1 MDTIL
6 KQLGALAEFF
16 NATRL
21 GALADKSAWLL
32 MAPAIAALYVIDPAM
47 VMTLLQ
53 WTLFGSVLAGA
64 AVMISRIVFPQIKLT
79 ELVKDAQDE
88 NNTAAGLIVAAVV
101 LFVGILILALV
112 IWAKA

>member
-1 MDTIL
+1 MNAIL
-6 KQLGALAEFF
+6 ARLSALAEFF

-32 MAPAIAALYVIDPAM
+32 MAPAIAALYAIDPAM

-64 AVMISRIVFPQIKLT
+64 AVMISRIVFPQINLT
-79 ELVKDAQDE
+79 EMVKDAKDE
-88 NNTAAGLIVAAVV
+88 NNTAAGLVVAAVV
-101 LFVGILILALV
+101 LFVGLLMLALV